1 MDQSPTSLLLI
12 SSDDAV
18 SLDVQSALADDGM
31 INVVTKSGTLAQMN
45 GSAASIAKMYDIVVF
60 TTDPDDPDELKAI
73 EDLSA
78 NRASN
83 AVFFAL
89 TDDDLPLSKVRKL
102 SRCGVDDIMPKG
114 ALREE
119 LRPQIATWKQRRDAM
134 LPAVWAGPQKKG
146 RIITVAQARGGVGS
160 TTVAVNLADQL
171 LEPTG
176 FRKKHNKH
184 SVVIVDLD
192 FQFGT
197 VGTMLDVDAND
208 GLIQL
213 AMDGFVPTRDYVE
226 QCIVTVDSGLAVLP
240 APSKFGPL
248 EALKVA
254 QVEAILTVLQES
266 YDYVV
271 VDLPRALVSWLE
283 PILAKSDEVILVTD
297 VTVPSVR
304 AARKLMDFFLA
315 EQPGLTIEIVVNFEK
330 KPVLLASHHREAAKL
345 LAHDFSYW
353 LPRNDRA
360 ARETVD
366 RGCPL
371 SRAAPH
377 SDLAKSMRKL
387 ARATIRKFESPQ
399 TTRV

>member
-1 MDQSPTSLLLI
+1 MDQSPTTLLLI
-12 SSDDAV
+12 SNDEAIA
-18 SLDVQSALADDGM
+18 LEVQNAFANDGS

-45 GSAASIAKMYDIVVF
+45 GSAAPIAKMHDIVIF

-89 TDDDLPLSKVRKL
+89 TDDDLPLSKVRML
-102 SRCGVDDIMPKG
+102 SRCGVDDVMPKT
-114 ALREE
+114 ALKDE
-119 LRPQIATWKQRRDAM
+119 LGPQIANWKMRRNAM
-134 LPAVWAGPQKKG
+134 LPAVWTGTPKKG

-176 FRKKHNKH
+176 FRKKRNKH

-197 VGTMLDVDAND
+197 VGTMLDVEAND

-213 AMDGFVPTRDYVE
+213 AMDGYVPSKDYVE
-226 QCIVTVDSGLAVLP
+226 QCIVTTGNGLAVLP
-240 APSKFGPL
+240 APARFGPL
-248 EALKVA
+248 ESLKGE
-254 QVEAILTVLQES
+254 QVDAILTILQES

-283 PILAKSDEVILVTD
+283 PILAKSDEVMLVTD

-304 AARKLMDFFLA
+304 ASRKLMDFFMG
-315 EQPGLTIEIVVNFEK
+315 EQPSLNIEIVVNFEK
-330 KPVLLASHHREAAKL
+330 KPVILASHHREAARL
-345 LAHDFSYW
+345 LEHEFAYW

-371 SRAAPH
+371 SRVAPR

-387 ARATIRKFESPQ
+387 ARGTIRKFESVQ
-399 TTRV
+399 AARV

>member
-1 MDQSPTSLLLI
+1 MDQSPTTLLLI
-12 SSDDAV
+12 SNDDAI
-18 SLDVQSALADDGM
+18 SHEVQTALAKDGS
-31 INVVTKSGTLAQMN
+31 INVVTKSSTLSQMN
-45 GSAASIAKMYDIVVF
+45 GSAAPMAKMHDIVIF

-89 TDDDLPLSKVRKL
+89 TDDDLPLSKVRRL
-102 SRCGVDDIMPKG
+102 SRCGVDDVMPKSS
-114 ALREE
+114 LKDE
-119 LRPQIATWKQRRDAM
+119 LAEQIATWKQRRDAK
-134 LPAVWAGPQKKG
+134 LPALWTGTTQKG

-171 LEPTG
+171 REPVG
-176 FRKKHNKH
+176 LRKKHNKH
-184 SVVIVDLD
+184 SVVVVDLD

-197 VGTMLDVDAND
+197 VGTMLDVEAND

-213 AMDGFVPTRDYVE
+213 AMDGFVPNKDYVE
-226 QCIVTVDSGLAVLP
+226 QCIVTIDNGLAVLP
-240 APSKFGPL
+240 APSRFGPL
-248 EALKVA
+248 ESLKA
-254 QVEAILTVLQES
+254 EQVDAILSVLQES

-283 PILAKSDEVILVTD
+283 PILAKSDEVLLVTD

-304 AARKLMDFFLA
+304 ASRKLMDFFMG
-315 EQPGLTIEIVVNFEK
+315 EQPGLNIEIVVNFEK
-330 KPVLLASHHREAAKL
+330 KPVIMASHHREAAKL
-345 LAHDFSYW
+345 LEHEFSYW

-371 SRAAPH
+371 SRVAPR
-377 SDLAKSMRKL
+377 SDLAKSMKRL
-387 ARATIRKFESPQ
+387 ARGTIRKFESAQPA
-399 TTRV
+399 RA